1 MERKNGLKMRIL
13 NKRMT
18 QNYNLHKKQETNC
31 IINKSERLEKV
42 NANTT
47 KLEWMLLGGRA
58 KYIQVPRGSNF
69 P

>member
-1 MERKNGLKMRIL
+1 
-13 NKRMT
+13 MT

-31 IINKSERLEKV
+31 IINKSERSEKV
-42 NANTT
+42 NGNTT

-58 KYIQVPRGSNF
+58 KYIKVPRGSNF